1 MNIGIVVGVSDY
13 QNVQS
18 LPGCAHDARAIKQL
32 LQMADKCEDILYLT
46 ESTSTT
52 SKSVKSKLTSFVQ
65 KYTS

>member
-32 LQMADKCEDILYLT
+32 L
-46 ESTSTT
+46 
-52 SKSVKSKLTSFVQ
+52 
-65 KYTS
+65 